1 MSRGP
6 AVILGK
12 TRVYRRNREQHG
24 EIKSLLQ
31 ITGRVGAMMPVRVI
45 TDSACDLPPELFEAH
60 NIKLASL
67 SVTFA
72 DRTYT
77 DAVDLTRDEF
87 YDRLAQG
94 GDLPMTAQPSPHAF
108 LVLMQEALAAGDEV
122 VVVTLSSG
130 LSGTFESAQTAYH
143 SLNKE
148 EQRRVHLVD
157 SRTAATGEGLL
168 VLQAVR
174 LAEQGKSGQEIVENL
189 RGMISS
195 LASVFTVDT
204 LENLRKGGRIS
215 RIKALLGTVLEI
227 KPILELDREGH
238 IVVKEKVR
246 GRRKAVRRLL
256 EIMAAEGKNLSDQVV
271 GIAHGHV
278 PEAAA
283 ELEHAIRERFNAKEI
298 IVGEISA
305 TIGTHTGPGCLAV
318 FFHR

>member
-1 MSRGP
+1 M
-6 AVILGK
+6 ILGK

-24 EIKSLLQ
+24 EITDKSLLQ

-45 TDSACDLPPELFEAH
+45 TDSACDLPSELFKAH
-60 NIKLASL
+60 NIKFASL

-77 DAVDLTRDEF
+77 DGVDLTRDEF

-130 LSGTFESAQTAYH
+130 LSGTFESAQAAYH